1 MEWMEHDGI
10 LIIDETTVLYYTIM
24 LMINLN
30 DYKTGCAN

>member
-1 MEWMEHDGI
+1 MEHDGI
-10 LIIDETTVLYYTIM
+10 LIIDETVLYYTIM